1 MQSPDIADKSRR
13 DGSSTTTETRGSVTL
28 RFTNLPAAVRILVG
42 LNFLMVGLNGFLDF
56 LPRPATL
63 PAGAAGFMGGL
74 AAAGYMLPLIS
85 GTQVVAALL
94 LLSNRFV
101 PLALA
106 VLAPVIVNIVL
117 FHAFLY
123 PAGAIMAGI
132 ATLLYLYLVWTYRSV
147 YAAMLA
153 MRVDTSR
160 L

>member
-1 MQSPDIADKSRR
+1 RPIHSPT
-13 DGSSTTTETRGSVTL
+13 STG
-28 RFTNLPAAVRILVG
+28 
-42 LNFLMVGLNGFLDF
+42 
-56 LPRPATL
+56 
-63 PAGAAGFMGGL
+63 AGAGAGIRASNVYDAMKR
-74 AAAGYMLPLIS
+74 ASAAGYMLPLIS

-132 ATLLYLYLVWTYRSV
+132 TTLLYLYLVWTYRSV